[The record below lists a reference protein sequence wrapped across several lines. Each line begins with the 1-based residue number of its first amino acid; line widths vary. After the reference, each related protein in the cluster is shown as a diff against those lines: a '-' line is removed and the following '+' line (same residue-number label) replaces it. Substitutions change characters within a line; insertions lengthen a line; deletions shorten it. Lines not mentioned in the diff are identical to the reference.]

1 MKRKASFPFALRS
14 FFRTFANEMRRL
26 KKNIY
31 LGMCGATLAVLTVVR
46 WTSSSVRAAMEQ
58 PKEEIEAPSPS
69 AETTEMSDVE
79 PVEVEEVTSLSPSAS
94 FGRHPILSVYS
105 YQECFPDVQDVQI
118 VAARRWGVRPVRN
131 REQAE
136 HRKDELVYVG
146 SNPYYV
152 IDRGMT
158 SSIPYLVPR
167 AAHLLHDIGRNYLDS
182 LAVKGVPLHRI
193 IVTSVL
199 RSEEDVIRLLLKNGN
214 ASDQSCH
221 RFGTTFDICYNR
233 YSTVEPPGERR
244 RTVTNDT
251 LKYVL
256 AEVLRDLREERRCYI
271 KYEVKQGCFHITTR

>member
-1 MKRKASFPFALRS
+1 MGMSLFFRIFALV
-14 FFRTFANEMRRL
+14 MRRL

-31 LGMCGATLAVLTVVR
+31 LGMCGAALAVLTVVR
-46 WTSSSVRAAMEQ
+46 WTSSSIRSEMALPTSQ
-58 PKEEIEAPSPS
+58 TSAPESIDAP
-69 AETTEMSDVE
+69 TEVPDDE
-79 PVEVEEVTSLSPSAS
+79 PHEVAEVTLLSPSSS
-94 FGRHPILSVYS
+94 FGKHPIRSVYS
-105 YQECFPDVQDVQI
+105 YKDCFPDVQDVQI

-136 HRKDELVYVG
+136 HRKRELVYVG
-146 SNPYYV
+146 SNPYYL
-152 IDRGMT
+152 IDRGMS

-167 AAHLLHDIGRNYLDS
+167 AAHLLQDIGRNYLDS

-199 RSEEDVIRLLLKNGN
+199 RSEEDVARLRRRNGN
-214 ASDQSCH
+214 ASEQSCH

-233 YSTVEPPGERR
+233 YSTVEPPGEHRR
-244 RTVTNDT
+244 VVTNDT

-256 AEVLRDLREERRCYI
+256 SEVLRDMRQARRCYI